1 MWYRVIRDGLADGV
15 AYHAGDVLD
24 LGDPQVAVQ
33 IERALGGL
41 ENLGAVR
48 PPDLAPKVLPAAR
61 VEVPQPAAVPIIVE
75 AAEKK
80 SPPKV
85 VTKVINP
92 APENKT
98 ASHPLLPSEPKAA
111 EEKPPA
117 PVWNYKPQAK
127 RG

>member
-1 MWYRVIRDGLADGV
+1 MWYRVLHDGLADGI

-33 IERALGGL
+33 LERALGGL

-48 PPDLAPKVLPAAR
+48 PPDPAPKISPVIR
-61 VEVPQPAAVPIIVE
+61 VEVHQPEPMPIIVE
-75 AAEKK
+75 AEEKK

-85 VTKVINP
+85 VKP
-92 APENKT
+92 ASENKT
-98 ASHPLLPSEPKAA
+98 VERLVPPAESKAA
-111 EEKPPA
+111 EEKPSA